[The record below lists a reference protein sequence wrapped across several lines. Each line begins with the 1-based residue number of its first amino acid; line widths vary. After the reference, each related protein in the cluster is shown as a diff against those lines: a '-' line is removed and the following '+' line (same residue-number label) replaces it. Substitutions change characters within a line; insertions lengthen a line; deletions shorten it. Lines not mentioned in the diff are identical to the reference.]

1 MRFFSKLTIFC
12 NICFLLAVVIW
23 YFEMHKKHPEGN
35 NGQLI
40 PLPWLEGTLV
50 ILGYGAIIINL
61 FFLLVVFIIKSFQ
74 INVQIPAW
82 IIIFNIVLFGC
93 QVYFHFFLK

>member
-12 NICFLLAVVIW
+12 NICFLVAVVIW
-23 YFEMHKKHPEGN
+23 YVEMNKKHTEG

-50 ILGYGAIIINL
+50 IIGYGAIIINL

-82 IIIFNIVLFGC
+82 IIIFNILLFGC